1 MISINLNIYIAD
13 YAKTK
18 VLQLPIIPSE
28 MPSLSSKSNNEEFES
43 WWNGTYNFIEKE
55 GLITLSLESWLP
67 TDASKYNF
75 CKSKVNAS
83 EIIELIKLAESKA
96 EPIRFTIT
104 GGDSSSNINDTF
116 SVELFSFNVIKR
128 GDYKYSLSLKQWRE
142 YKTTVSTET
151 PTLGWNK
158 NGTGWWY
165 VTDATNNTYY
175 KDCWQLIENEYY
187 SFDSQGYA
195 RQSKWLQDGGYWYY
209 LKDSCK
215 MARNEWVTIDGKS
228 YYLGD
233 LGGMY
238 ANSYTPDGYWVNE
251 NGEWIK

>member
-1 MISINLNIYIAD
+1 MSFNIYISD
-13 YAKTK
+13 YKKTK
-18 VLQLPIIPSE
+18 VLQFPIIPSE
-28 MPSLSSKSNNEEFES
+28 MPSISHKSSNEEFET

-67 TDASKYNF
+67 TNASKYSF
-75 CKSKVNAS
+75 CKSKVNTS

-116 SVELFSFNVIKR
+116 SVESFSHNVIKR

-142 YKTTVSTET
+142 YTTTIPKTYTV
-151 PTLGWNK
+151 GWGK
-158 NGTGWWY
+158 NSTGWY
-165 VTDATNNTYY
+165 YYTDTTGNYY

-195 RQSKWLQDGGYWYY
+195 RQSCWIQDGGYWYY

-215 MARNEWVTIDGKS
+215 MARNEWVKLDGKS

-238 ANSYTPDGYWVNE
+238 SNCYTPDGYWVGNDGAWVE
-251 NGEWIK
+251 

>member
-1 MISINLNIYIAD
+1 MNFNIYISD
-13 YAKTK
+13 YNKTK

-28 MPSLSSKSNNEEFES
+28 MPSISHKSSNEEFET

-55 GLITLSLESWLP
+55 GLISLSIESWLP
-67 TDASKYNF
+67 TNASKYNF

-83 EIIELIKLAESKA
+83 EIIELIESAETKA

-116 SVELFSFNVIKR
+116 SIESFSHNVIKR
-128 GDYKYSLSLKQWRE
+128 GDYKYSLSLKQWRV
-142 YKTTVSTET
+142 YQTTMAKTYTV
-151 PTLGWNK
+151 GW
-158 NGTGWWY
+158 GQDSTGWY
-165 VTDATNNTYY
+165 YYTDTTGNYH
-175 KDCWQLIENEYY
+175 KDSWQLIDNNYY

-195 RQSKWLQDGGYWYY
+195 RKSVWLQDGGYWYW
-209 LKDSCK
+209 LKDNCK
-215 MARNEWVTIDGKS
+215 MARNEWITLDGKS

-238 ANSYTPDGYWVNE
+238 SNCYTPDGYWVNS
-251 NGEWIK
+251 NGEYVL